1 MKIRDLLKA
10 QSIQLDAKPTDKPSA
25 IRLLAD
31 LMEQGG
37 NLANK
42 DEYLTAVFT
51 REESGST
58 GLGEGIATPHAKST
72 GVAKAGLAAMT
83 VPEGIDFD
91 SLDGKPAR
99 IFFMI
104 AAPEEKPIPT

>member
-10 QSIQLDAKPTDKPSA
+10 QSILLGATPADKPSA
-25 IRLLAD
+25 IRQLAD
-31 LMEQGG
+31 LMEAGG
-37 NLANK
+37 NLSNK
-42 DEYLTAVFT
+42 EEYLTAVFA

-58 GLGEGIATPHAKST
+58 GLGEGIATPHAKSS
-72 GVAKAGLAAMT
+72 GVSEAGLSAMT
-83 VPEGIDFD
+83 VPGGIDFD

-104 AAPEEKPIPT
+104 AAPEG